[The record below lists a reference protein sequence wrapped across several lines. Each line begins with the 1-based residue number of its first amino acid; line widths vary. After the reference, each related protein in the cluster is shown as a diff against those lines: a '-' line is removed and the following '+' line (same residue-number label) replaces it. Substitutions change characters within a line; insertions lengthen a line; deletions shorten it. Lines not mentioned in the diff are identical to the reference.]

1 MLKLPESPAWLT
13 TKGCDEAAR
22 RALESINGTTDDTY
36 VTDSQGGGG
45 ILPSFGRDSS
55 TYDRAFWLLR
65 RRNYTT
71 RNYHSKSPEQTGIE
85 RVNSNSPLR
94 EIDVELDETISS
106 SVTSK
111 NHSEGNGHLNSKEE
125 ELILSQQS
133 RHENIRSFAGSCIR
147 KLGYK
152 LQAAALTISRYRQQT
167 YIALFLAV
175 GQQFCGQ
182 TNILNYAPLI
192 FSEAMKQD
200 VENGS
205 NANDDNDSSEG
216 AKDMSMVIIGLVKFL
231 LTALVILRIEYIG
244 RRLLLIFGNFLIAVG
259 LLALVVAF
267 GGSNNATNMDSD
279 ATHWSPMTNI
289 KSFNLALPG
298 VLLVVSGYSMSFG
311 PLTWLLTSELFPTE
325 IRGRAMGYSS
335 IITHLCAA
343 ISAQTFL
350 FAQSILGPSF
360 VFGMYCII
368 TTTGAIFAFMAI
380 PDTGGKTVEQIDESL
395 KKMSWWKYSSMALS
409 QNDEEI
415 VPGMNSSRSET
426 VRSTPLEVSEHGST

>member
-1 MLKLPESPAWLT
+1 M
-13 TKGCDEAAR
+13 
-22 RALESINGTTDDTY
+22 
-36 VTDSQGGGG
+36 
-45 ILPSFGRDSS
+45 
-55 TYDRAFWLLR
+55 
-65 RRNYTT
+65 
-71 RNYHSKSPEQTGIE
+71 
-85 RVNSNSPLR
+85 
-94 EIDVELDETISS
+94 DETISS

-133 RHENIRSFAGSCIR
+133 RHENSRSFAGSCIR